1 MVSGNGGGQRVNTR
15 LRRLWRDEDGQALV
29 EGALVLPAMTFLVIG
44 IIQLVMIQH
53 ARVMTEYA
61 AYQAVRAGIVHNADR
76 KMMLNGA
83 LVSLLPTMGATDTIL
98 GTNDPFTDR
107 RRPGILQVW
116 LKAKGLLLI
125 TNQVQCGIA
134 SLQAYL
140 QNLAS
145 NIPGLTIP
153 PFTPRVGL
161 VSIDMV
167 NPRQQDLPEEEL
179 DFDCIEGNCQGV
191 TAARAR
197 DLNRMAIRLRYNYRL
212 RVPFANKFLHDAWLA
227 AVFGRRLEN
236 RLIPV
241 HDERLTQV
249 SRPRRLTLRE
259 QLEMR
264 VLRLL
269 ASGGNILGFR
279 FEPIYMLPIET
290 TYAMQMQSNLY
301 RANLRNCL

>member
-1 MVSGNGGGQRVNTR
+1 
-15 LRRLWRDEDGQALV
+15 LLKWLKRLWADDEGQALV
-29 EGALVLPAMTFLVIG
+29 EGAIVLPAMTFLVIG

-61 AYQAVRAGIVHNADR
+61 AYQASRAGIVHNADR

-83 LVSLLPTMGATDTIL
+83 LIALLPTMGATDTVL

-107 RRPGILQVW
+107 RRPGIMQVW

-125 TNQVQCGIA
+125 TSQVQCGIA
-134 SLQAYL
+134 SLQSYL
-140 QNLAS
+140 QDLAS

-167 NPRQQDLPEEEL
+167 NPRQQDLPQNEL
-179 DFDCIEGNCQGV
+179 DFDCLSGTCQGV
-191 TAARAR
+191 PAARAR

-212 RVPFANKFLHDAWLA
+212 RVPFANKLIHDAWLA
-227 AVFGRRLEN
+227 AVFGRRLDN

-249 SRPRRLTLRE
+249 SAPRQLSLRE
-259 QLEMR
+259 QIEIR
-264 VLRLL
+264 TLRLL

-279 FEPIYMLPIET
+279 FDPIYMMPLET

-301 RANLRNCL
+301 RENLRNCL

>member
-1 MVSGNGGGQRVNTR
+1 MLNR
-15 LRRLWRDEDGQALV
+15 LKRLWLADEGQALV
-29 EGALVLPAMTFLVIG
+29 EGAIVLPAMTFLVIG

-61 AYQAVRAGIVHNADR
+61 AYQATRAGAVHNASR

-83 LVSLLPTMGATDTIL
+83 LVALLPTMGATDTVF
-98 GTNDPFTDR
+98 GTHDPFRDR
-107 RRPGILQVW
+107 RRPGIMQTW

-125 TNQVQCGIA
+125 TQQVQCGIA
-134 SLQAYL
+134 SLQHFL
-140 QNLAS
+140 QDLAA
-145 NIPGLTIP
+145 NVPGLTIP

-167 NPRQQDLPEEEL
+167 NPRQRDLPQDEL
-179 DFDCIEGNCQGV
+179 DFDCLSGICQGV
-191 TAARAR
+191 PAQRAR

-212 RVPFANKFLHDAWLA
+212 RVPFANKFIHDAWLA
-227 AVFGRRLEN
+227 AVYGRRVDN

-249 SRPRRLTLRE
+249 SRPRQLSLRE
-259 QLEMR
+259 QIEIR

-269 ASGGNILGFR
+269 ASGGNVLGFR
-279 FEPIYMLPIET
+279 FEPIYMMPLET